1 MRKLIPIAALLLL
14 VGCMQ
19 TKQVEILSNQ
29 KDTLEC
35 PCPETMCMCLES
47 NIDLSDTMEFY
58 RNK

>member
-14 VGCMQ
+14 AGCMQ

-35 PCPETMCMCLES
+35 PCPETMCMCL
-47 NIDLSDTMEFY
+47 DLSDTLEFY
-58 RNK
+58 K